1 MVTLKLCV
9 HLVIRSII
17 NTFNRT
23 NLEEHY
29 QGRGK
34 EARRMNLLCL
44 LLLRLNWTPVTLT
57 IRFTCWSLTSQCDYS
72 RRSGLY
78 KGN

>member
-1 MVTLKLCV
+1 MTLKLCV

-17 NTFNRT
+17 NAFNRT

-34 EARRMNLLCL
+34 EARGMNLLCL
-44 LLLRLNWTPVTLT
+44 LWTE
-57 IRFTCWSLTSQCDYS
+57 CWSLNSQCDCI
-72 RRSGLY
+72 RRRGLY
-78 KGN
+78 RGN

>member
-1 MVTLKLCV
+1 MVTLKLSV

-34 EARRMNLLCL
+34 EARRINLLCL
-44 LLLRLNWTPVTLT
+44 LLSWTELDSPDSNYQIHMLEPEL
-57 IRFTCWSLTSQCDYS
+57 SM
-72 RRSGLY
+72 
-78 KGN
+78 